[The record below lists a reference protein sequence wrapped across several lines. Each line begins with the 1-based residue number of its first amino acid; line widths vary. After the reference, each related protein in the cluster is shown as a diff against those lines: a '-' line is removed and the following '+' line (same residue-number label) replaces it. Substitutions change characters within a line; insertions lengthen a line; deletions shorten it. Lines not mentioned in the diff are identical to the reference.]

1 MVSRLKC
8 QVNKHCIKFDNSLKT
23 TIRKRLLEPEQTH
36 EAGDE
41 TELTERKE
49 PERERSET
57 ITSEAR
63 LQRAWEPQP
72 RPGQDRRRCTSR
84 QPSSAKTDALQTYGC
99 VHIWLDIT

>member
-8 QVNKHCIKFDNSLKT
+8 QVNKHCIKFDNILKT

-63 LQRAWEPQP
+63 LQELGNHSLGLARA
-72 RPGQDRRRCTSR
+72 GGDALQDK
-84 QPSSAKTDALQTYGC
+84 PSAAKTDALQT
-99 VHIWLDIT
+99 